1 MIAAVR
7 GEVLVRRPDHIVV
20 DAAGVGYRLAVST
33 ETLRAVPAT
42 GTQVTLHAHLI
53 SRDDSLALYGF
64 ATEEERDLFI
74 SLISVSGVGPKVALA
89 ALSAGASREL
99 VRAIAAGDAKRFQA
113 VPGIGKRTAERIIVE
128 LRERISEGLEEE
140 VPADGGST
148 GSSGVRG
155 EAREGLLG
163 LGYTPA
169 EAERLLDG
177 ATGENAEDLI
187 GSALRS
193 AAGDRTAA

>member
-1 MIAAVR
+1 VIAAVR
-7 GEVLVRRPDHIVV
+7 GEVLVRTADHVVV

-33 ETLRAVPAT
+33 ETLRAVPAA
-42 GTQVTLHAHLI
+42 GSEVVLHAHLI

-64 ATEEERDLFI
+64 ASEEERDLFT

-89 ALSAGASREL
+89 ALSAGAAGDL
-99 VRAIAAGDAKRFQA
+99 ARAIATGDSKRFQA

-128 LRERISEGLEEE
+128 LRERIGEGLDEE
-140 VPADGGST
+140 VPAAGSSA
-148 GSSGVRG
+148 GSSGVRE

-177 ATGENAEDLI
+177 ATGESAEDLI

-193 AAGDRTAA
+193 GTGDRTAA